1 MALVPKV
8 PPTAVKVVEDP
19 LQISGPVTLV
29 GAADGWLTVI
39 VFVKPLVLAEHGA
52 VVFSIRTQ
60 YVVVTTGDT
69 VNVELVAPPIGLVPT
84 TAPVPHW

>member
-8 PPTAVKVVEDP
+8 PPTAVKVVELP
-19 LQISGPVTLV
+19 LQISAPVTLV
-29 GAADGWLTVI
+29 GAADGWFTVI
-39 VFVKPLVLAEHGA
+39 VTVVPPVVDVQGLA
-52 VVFSIRTQ
+52 VFSIRTQ
-60 YVVVTTGDT
+60 YVVVVVGDT